1 MAQANGAAGDH
12 VPAAAAGT
20 NPAPPP
26 RATHTAGRPSPVFP
40 GIPPSAATTLDVPPA
55 WAPVISSVLFSP
67 PAIAERIRSLA
78 ACLADCY
85 AGLNP
90 ALLCIL
96 SGSAIFA
103 ADLSRALPFEHTLHY
118 ARASSY
124 VGTASSGTITLSGV
138 EGAELAGRHV
148 LVVEDI
154 VDTGRTLAA
163 LAPVLGG
170 VGAASVEVVT
180 LLDKVEVAKVPG
192 VPAVKYVAFA
202 CPNAFVVGYGM
213 DFNGRLRH
221 LPFVGVFKQ

>member
-1 MAQANGAAGDH
+1 MAEANGTVGDN
-12 VPAAAAGT
+12 VPAAAAT
-20 NPAPPP
+20 PPP
-26 RATHTAGRPSPVFP
+26 PTGTPAAPSCLIFP
-40 GIPPSAATTLDVPPA
+40 GISPSAATTHDVPPE
-55 WAPVISSVLFSP
+55 WLQFISSVLFSA
-67 PAIAERIRSLA
+67 PAIADRIRDLA
-78 ACLADCY
+78 ACLTDRYVAT
-85 AGLNP
+85 NP

-138 EGAELAGRHV
+138 EGRELAGRHV
-148 LVVEDI
+148 LVIEDI

-163 LAPVLGG
+163 LAPVLAS

-180 LLDKVEVAKVPG
+180 LLDKVGVAKVPG

-213 DFNGRLRH
+213 DINGRFRH
-221 LPFVGVFKQ
+221 LPFVGVYKE

>member
-1 MAQANGAAGDH
+1 MAQANGTVGGN
-12 VPAAAAGT
+12 VPAAAATPPPPTGT
-20 NPAPPP
+20 PAAPPP
-26 RATHTAGRPSPVFP
+26 PPVFP
-40 GIPPSAATTLDVPPA
+40 GIPPSAATTHDVPPA
-55 WAPVISSVLFSP
+55 WSPVISSVLFSAS
-67 PAIAERIRSLA
+67 AIADRIRGLA
-78 ACLADCY
+78 ACITDRY
-85 AGLNP
+85 GGTNP

-138 EGAELAGRHV
+138 EGRELAGRHV

-163 LAPVLGG
+163 LAPVLAE
-170 VGAASVEVVT
+170 VGAVSVEVVT
-180 LLDKVEVAKVPG
+180 LLDKVGVAKVPG

-213 DFNGRLRH
+213 DINGRLRH
-221 LPFVGVFKQ
+221 LPFVGVYKE